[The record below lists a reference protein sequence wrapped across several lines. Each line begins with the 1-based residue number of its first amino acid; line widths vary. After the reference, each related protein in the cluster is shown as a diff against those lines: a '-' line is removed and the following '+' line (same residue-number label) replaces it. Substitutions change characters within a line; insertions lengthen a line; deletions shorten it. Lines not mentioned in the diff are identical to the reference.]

1 MPDTQEHDVVLLYVH
16 ALLGEGIA
24 AYVTNETGVRVSAV
38 SALDPDAVA
47 SALASHPRVVIFE
60 RSSTVDAARITC
72 QAPGAV
78 VFDMSAAA
86 TSPRIPEQSEAPAV
100 EAIVNAVAGLG
111 VGHPH
116 AS

>member
-1 MPDTQEHDVVLLYVH
+1 ML
-16 ALLGEGIA
+16 
-24 AYVTNETGVRVSAV
+24 RRR
-38 SALDPDAVA
+38 
-47 SALASHPRVVIFE
+47 LASQDR
-60 RSSTVDAARITC
+60 RNSKADRITC

-100 EAIVNAVAGLG
+100 EAIVDAVAGLG